1 MKVTLALD
9 ERRKETEM
17 TRNSSGGNLSIDHK
31 LLTRSWTSDL
41 EALEASIGRFAER
54 RPLTNACRVV
64 FFEIAGDAHLHV
76 NVTHRHQTTTA
87 RGWAGPANMP
97 EGFVHNRMFGV
108 TPSGKMLRHIREMV
122 FAERM

>member
-1 MKVTLALD
+1 MTVTLALD
-9 ERRKETEM
+9 DRHNETEM
-17 TRNSSGGNLSIDHK
+17 TRISSGGHLSIDHK
-31 LLTRSWTSDL
+31 LLTRSWTSDV

-76 NVTHRHQTTTA
+76 NVTLRHQTTAA
-87 RGWAGPANMP
+87 RGWAGPAKMP
-97 EGFVHNRMFGV
+97 EGFVHNRMFGA
-108 TPSGKMLRHIREMV
+108 TPSGQMLRHIREMV